1 MITLPDWNT
10 KAAVTLSSWPAVVT
24 ACRIISLDTDVDAG
38 TVKENNAWRTATV
51 QVRVIRVMTH
61 ERLDRDSEAKQVI
74 TCSALAPSYTAITAI
89 TAGDN
94 LHSLLF

>member
-24 ACRIISLDTDVDAG
+24 ACRIISLDTDADAG

-61 ERLDRDSEAKQVI
+61 ERYDREAI